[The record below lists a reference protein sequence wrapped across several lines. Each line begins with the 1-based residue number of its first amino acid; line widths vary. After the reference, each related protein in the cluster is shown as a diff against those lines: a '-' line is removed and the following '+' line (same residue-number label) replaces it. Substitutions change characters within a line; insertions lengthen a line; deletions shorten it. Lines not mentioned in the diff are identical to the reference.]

1 MFETCNLKLNDY
13 NLTKKGKKMEYSL
26 CIDSIY
32 PEDGLKEKLEKIK
45 QAGFKFIEFW
55 DWRDKDFELIINSGL
70 KVTNFSGNRISSL
83 TLDNK
88 EKVIQ
93 EVNASIDIARRLKCD
108 CIMLLSD
115 ILEGDGSVKINS
127 ISSEKKLLC
136 LYDNLRVLVE
146 IAKKRDIMLVIEP
159 LNTLKDHKNY
169 FLDNF
174 LITLELIQLID
185 SEHLKILYD
194 IYHMQIMEGNVL
206 ETLQKYHQFIGYIH
220 VANVP
225 NRCEPWIG
233 ELDYRFILKE
243 LSKVYSGFVGF
254 EFFVKEKSFSYE
266 KLFQWIE
273 SINL

>member
-1 MFETCNLKLNDY
+1 
-13 NLTKKGKKMEYSL
+13 MEFSL

-32 PEDGLKEKLEKIK
+32 PEDELKEKLQKIK

-55 DWRDKDFELIINSGL
+55 DWRDKNFKLIINSGL

-88 EKVIQ
+88 EKII
-93 EVNASIDIARRLKCD
+93 EEISTSINIAKKLKCD
-108 CIMLLSD
+108 RIMLLSD
-115 ILEGDGSVKINS
+115 ILEGDGSVKNNS
-127 ISSEKKLLC
+127 LSSEKKLLC
-136 LYDNLRVLVE
+136 LYDNLKAAVE
-146 IAKKRDIMLVIEP
+146 VAKKRDTMLVIEP
-159 LNTLKDHKNY
+159 LNSLKDHKNY

-225 NRCEPWIG
+225 YRCEPWTG
-233 ELDYRFILKE
+233 ELDFKFILKE

-254 EFFVKEKSFSYE
+254 EFFVKENSFTYE
-266 KLFQWIE
+266 KLFQWIQ

>member
-1 MFETCNLKLNDY
+1 MKF
-13 NLTKKGKKMEYSL
+13 SL
-26 CIDSIY
+26 CIDSIC
-32 PEDGLKEKLEKIK
+32 PKDNLKEKLTRIK

-70 KVTNFSGNRISSL
+70 KVSNFSGNRISSL
-83 TLDNK
+83 TLDEK
-88 EKVIQ
+88 ERVIQ
-93 EVNASIDIARRLKCD
+93 EVNTSIDAAKKLKCD
-108 CIMLLSD
+108 RIMLLSD
-115 ILEGDGSVKINS
+115 ILEGDGSVKTNS
-127 ISSEKKLLC
+127 LSSEKKLLR

-159 LNTLKDHKNY
+159 LNSLKDHKNY

-174 LITLELIQLID
+174 PITLELIQSIN

-225 NRCEPWIG
+225 YRCEPWTG
-233 ELDYRFILKE
+233 ELDYKFILKE

-254 EFFVKEKSFSYE
+254 EFFVKEKSFTYE
-266 KLFQWIE
+266 KLFQWVQ
-273 SINL
+273 SIDS

>member
-55 DWRDKDFELIINSGL
+55 DWRDKNFELIINSGL
-70 KVTNFSGNRISSL
+70 KVSNFSGNRISSL
-83 TLDNK
+83 ILDNK
-88 EKVIQ
+88 EKIIQ
-93 EVNASIDIARRLKCD
+93 EISTSIDIAKRLKCD
-108 CIMLLSD
+108 RIMLLSD
-115 ILEGDGSVKINS
+115 ILEGDGSVKTNLL
-127 ISSEKKLLC
+127 SSEKKLLC

-146 IAKKRDIMLVIEP
+146 VAKKRDIMLVIEP

>member
-1 MFETCNLKLNDY
+1 MQ
-13 NLTKKGKKMEYSL
+13 YSL

-32 PEDGLKEKLEKIK
+32 PKENLEEKLTKIK
-45 QAGFKFIEFW
+45 QARFEFIEFW
-55 DWRDKDFELIINSGL
+55 DWRDKDFELIMNSGL
-70 KVTNFSGNRISSL
+70 KVSNFSGNRISSL

-93 EVNASIDIARRLKCD
+93 EVNTSIDAGKKLKCD
-108 CIMLLSD
+108 RIMLLSD

-127 ISSEKKLLC
+127 LSSEKKLLH

-146 IAKKRDIMLVIEP
+146 VAKKRDIMLVIEP
-159 LNTLKDHKNY
+159 LNSLKDHKNY

-174 LITLELIQLID
+174 LITLELIQSID

-194 IYHMQIMEGNVL
+194 IYHMQIMEGNIL

-225 NRCEPWIG
+225 YRCEPWTG
-233 ELDYRFILKE
+233 ELDYKFILKE
-243 LSKVYSGFVGF
+243 LSQVYSGFVGF
-254 EFFVKEKSFSYE
+254 EFFVKEKCFSYE
-266 KLFQWIE
+266 KLFQWIQ
-273 SINL
+273 SLNL

>member
-1 MFETCNLKLNDY
+1 MKF
-13 NLTKKGKKMEYSL
+13 SL

-32 PEDGLKEKLEKIK
+32 PEDGLKEKLERIK

-70 KVTNFSGNRISSL
+70 KVTNLSGNRVSSL
-83 TLDNK
+83 TLDSK

-93 EVNASIDIARRLKCD
+93 EVNASIDVAKKLKCKR
-108 CIMLLSD
+108 IMLLSD
-115 ILEGDGSVKINS
+115 VLENDGSVKNNS
-127 ISSEKKLLC
+127 ISSEKKFLQLC
-136 LYDNLRVLVE
+136 DNLRVLVE
-146 IAKKRDIMLVIEP
+146 VAKKRDIMLVIEP

-169 FLDNF
+169 YLDNF
-174 LITLELIQLID
+174 QKTLELIQSVN

-194 IYHMQIMEGNVL
+194 IYHMQIMEGNIL

-225 NRCEPWIG
+225 YRCEPWIG
-233 ELDYRFILKE
+233 ELKFKFILKE

-254 EFFVKEKSFSYE
+254 EFFVKNQDFTYKKLYE
-266 KLFQWIE
+266 WIH